1 MFLFFVGHA
10 MNLTVYNIIKDATE
24 LQNVV
29 MGMQVVNRSRL
40 IVLRLF
46 LAALD
51 EQHYAQLRLLRQAD
65 KFRYLQ
71 DRFEVYVAEI
81 AGIAEGT

>member
-1 MFLFFVGHA
+1 
-10 MNLTVYNIIKDATE
+10 MNLALYTIIREATE

-29 MGMQVVNRSRL
+29 MGMLVVNQSRL
-40 IVLRLF
+40 IVLRYF

-51 EQHYAQLRLLRQAD
+51 EHHYAQLRLLKQAE

-71 DRFEVYVAEI
+71 DKFEAYVVETG
-81 AGIAEGT
+81 GIVEGT

>member
-1 MFLFFVGHA
+1 
-10 MNLTVYNIIKDATE
+10 MNVIAYMIIREATE

-29 MGMQVVNRSRL
+29 MGMVIVNRSRIIL
-40 IVLRLF
+40 LRLF

-51 EQHYAQLRLLRQAD
+51 DHHYAQLRILKQAE

-71 DRFEVYVAEI
+71 EKFEVYVAEV
-81 AGIAEGT
+81 AGIVEGT